1 MPCSQARPYAPPS
14 PVSPLTGV
22 EPDPWVMVK
31 KKEEPAG
38 ADSESWDFDEAA
50 LEAEATKQ

>member
-1 MPCSQARPYAPPS
+1 MPCSQARPYTPPS

>member
-1 MPCSQARPYAPPS
+1 
-14 PVSPLTGV
+14 
-22 EPDPWVMVK
+22 MVK

-38 ADSESWDFDEAA
+38 ADSENWDFDEAA